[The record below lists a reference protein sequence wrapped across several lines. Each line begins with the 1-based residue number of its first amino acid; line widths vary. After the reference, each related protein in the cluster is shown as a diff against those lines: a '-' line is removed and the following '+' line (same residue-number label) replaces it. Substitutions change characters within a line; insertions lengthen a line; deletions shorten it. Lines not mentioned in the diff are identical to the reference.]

1 MKSIDLTVSFD
12 DERLTALSYYLSKE
26 KNTPQKELQNC
37 IAQLYEKY
45 VPADTREYIES
56 RMSSPSHEKVRR
68 PAKPAAQKPATQ
80 KAAVPAAP
88 APVNEVQ

>member
-1 MKSIDLTVSFD
+1 MKSIDITVSFD
-12 DERLTALSYYLSKE
+12 DEKLTALSYYLSKE

-37 IAQLYEKY
+37 IVQLYEKH

-68 PAKPAAQKPATQ
+68 PARPEAQKPAAQ
-80 KAAVPAAP
+80 KAAVPAVP
-88 APVNEVQ
+88 APVNDIQ